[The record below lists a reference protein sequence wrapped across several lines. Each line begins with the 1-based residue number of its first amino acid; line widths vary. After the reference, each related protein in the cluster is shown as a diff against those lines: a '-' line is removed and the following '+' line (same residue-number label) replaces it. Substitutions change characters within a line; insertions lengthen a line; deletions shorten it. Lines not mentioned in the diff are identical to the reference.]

1 MVYFSKRLLL
11 VFALMDF
18 ISLSNSIQNDSDV
31 ESRMDFLQS
40 SMDRMEHRILTLTKT
55 VNRLSKRKKDEH
67 VMFYA
72 TLSSDTVLN
81 INSIVKFNEIQFDE
95 GADFNSGDGVFVS
108 PVSGV
113 FMFSWTTLTYSGKSI
128 DTELRVEN
136 VVKAKQI
143 ISLGSSAGSIQS
155 TQFVICKV
163 NEKDH
168 VWIQTGAGFTTEN
181 FFDHLFKGSKSSFMG
196 ILLHVV

>member
-1 MVYFSKRLLL
+1 MTSFTKRLLILFVL
-11 VFALMDF
+11 VY
-18 ISLSNSIQNDSDV
+18 IVPLSNSIQNDSDV
-31 ESRMDFLQS
+31 EGRIEFLQS
-40 SMDRMEHRILTLTKT
+40 SMARMEQRILTLTKT
-55 VNRLSKRKKDEH
+55 VNKLSRRKNEEH

-113 FMFSWTTLTYSGKSI
+113 FMFAWTTLTHGGKSI
-128 DTELRVEN
+128 DTELRVDN
-136 VVKAKQI
+136 VVKAQQI
-143 ISLGSSAGSIQS
+143 ISLGSSAGSIQT
-155 TQFVICKV
+155 TQFVICRVK
-163 NEKDH
+163 EKDH
-168 VWIQTGAGFTTEN
+168 VWIETGAGFTTEN

-196 ILLHVV
+196 ILIHVV

>member
-1 MVYFSKRLLL
+1 MTYFTKRLLILFVL
-11 VFALMDF
+11 VY
-18 ISLSNSIQNDSDV
+18 IVPLSNSIQNDSDV
-31 ESRMDFLQS
+31 EGRIDFLQS
-40 SMDRMEHRILTLTKT
+40 SMARMEQRILTLTKA
-55 VNRLSKRKKDEH
+55 VNKLSRRKKDEY

-72 TLSSDTVLN
+72 TLSTDTVLN

-113 FMFSWTTLTYSGKSI
+113 FMFAWTTLTHSGKSI
-128 DTELRVEN
+128 DTELRVDN
-136 VVKAKQI
+136 VVKAQQI
-143 ISLGSSAGSIQS
+143 ISLGSSAGSIQT
-155 TQFVICKV
+155 TQFVICRV

-168 VWIQTGAGFTTEN
+168 VWIQTGSGFTAEN

-196 ILLHVV
+196 ILIHVI